1 MNKDHVIDNRHCY
14 MTHVSIGFSHTM
26 WNNLNII
33 ITRGCPMKKK
43 AWPVIISFCIMLCF
57 FFLYPLPAQGVE
69 IYSLMATR
77 TLPSLGI
84 YNIEYFKTH
93 INKDPNLTKGYD
105 YLVDFQFQKAIDELT
120 LCVKNNKNKPLIL
133 SEAYAFI
140 GYCHLNLRNADDA
153 IAALEKSI
161 ALDPRNEIPHFFLAN
176 EYFLDGKMDK
186 VKTCLIEAIELHPKF
201 IAALRMLAET
211 YKDERNGALAI
222 TYYKKIVDILPNSG
236 YYRFQLYRVYFDQR
250 MYKEAEEQ
258 LKKLIVL
265 EPGYSLNYSRLG
277 ETYVRQKKYEK
288 ALAIYDKFLQDK
300 KSAAI
305 GHLGRAKVFLAQ
317 GKLAPAKK
325 EIRAALKLAPDDR
338 EVKEIAYEIATIE
351 HETRNRFVYSFLSI
365 GLILLLF
372 GTVIYYVYSTHRRNY
387 VLSII
392 SKFNESLDQ
401 IYEMGELAV
410 FLLEYYSKLFAI
422 ESGLLLLHN
431 RQNNT
436 LSILISRGLE
446 DREHEHFQIVTG
458 NDVSNWIMH
467 ESKPLM
473 TIKELERSRLFEES
487 FPSLIERLKKKKM
500 AYLIPLKEK
509 NSCIGFIIMAQNKG
523 QDPKAF
529 SQFDLLVPLTAV
541 SAQAMQTLFLF
552 ESSIVDELTGL
563 YNKRY
568 FYQSIALELKRA
580 DRYQQPCALCTCDLD
595 DFKKI
600 NDTYG
605 HTQGDQVLKEFGAI
619 LKNSIRDGIDVATR
633 TGGEEFHLILPAT
646 TLELSCIVAE
656 RVRVA
661 VEEHTFQGFD
671 RPVQVTVSIG
681 ISAYPSNAADEA
693 ELIKTSD
700 KALYLAKTS
709 GKNRFKKADELGL
722 SQGRKTF
729 RSEPILENRFD
740 HLNIK
745 DEATGLSNFSYF
757 SMRIKEE
764 IKRAE
769 RYKFPCSLLVI
780 KLKLNP
786 SDDRV
791 DSILEAVSV
800 IVKSN
805 LREGID
811 TPARI
816 GEDMVGIII
825 PETPREKAI
834 YLAERIKQ
842 SLEKKELKIDDERVE
857 VTLGLSSFP
866 ECAQSANDIME
877 SATKASKRRQQP
889 GEIRVVVAPVSQSD
903 TAHPSQ

>member
-1 MNKDHVIDNRHCY
+1 MKDKASRALLL
-14 MTHVSIGFSHTM
+14 FS
-26 WNNLNII
+26 LL
-33 ITRGCPMKKK
+33 
-43 AWPVIISFCIMLCF
+43 LCF
-57 FFLYPLPAQGVE
+57 FFLSPLPSRSVE

-77 TLPSLGI
+77 NLPSLGI

-93 INKDPNLTKGYD
+93 INKDPNLTKGYE
-105 YLVDFQFQKAIDELT
+105 YLVDFQFRNAIGELAI
-120 LCVKNNKNKPLIL
+120 CVKNNKDRPPIL

-140 GYCHLNLRNADDA
+140 GYCHLNLRNAREAVD
-153 IAALEKSI
+153 ALEKSI
-161 ALDPRNEIPHFFLAN
+161 ALNPRNELPHFFLAN
-176 EYFLDGKMDK
+176 EYFLDGNMDK
-186 VKTCLIEAIELHPKF
+186 VKSCLIQAIDIHPKF

-236 YYRFQLYRVYFDQR
+236 YYRFQLYRVYSDQR

-258 LKKLIVL
+258 LKKLIEI
-265 EPGYSLNYSRLG
+265 EPGYNLNYSRLG
-277 ETYVRQKKYEK
+277 ETYIRQKKYDK
-288 ALAIYDKFLQDK
+288 AREIYDKLLNDDK
-300 KSAAI
+300 TAAL
-305 GHLGRAKVFLAQ
+305 GHLGRAQVFLAQ
-317 GKLAPAKK
+317 GKLRPARK
-325 EIRAALKLAPDDR
+325 ESRMASKLAPNDR
-338 EVKEIAYEIATIE
+338 EVKEIAYEIAALE
-351 HETRNRFVYSFLSI
+351 HEKRNRFVYSSLSI

-392 SKFNESLDQ
+392 SKFNENIDQ
-401 IYEMGELAV
+401 IYEMGELSV
-410 FLLEYYSKLFAI
+410 FLLEYYSRLFAI
-422 ESGLLLLHN
+422 ESGMLLLHN
-431 RQNNT
+431 RQNNSLT
-436 LSILISRGLE
+436 ILISRGLE

-458 NDVSNWIMH
+458 NEVSNWIMH

-473 TIKELERSRLFEES
+473 TLKELERSKLFEES
-487 FPSLIERLKKKKM
+487 FPSLLERLKKKKM

-509 NSCIGFIIMAQNKG
+509 NSCIGFIIMAQSKG
-523 QDPKAF
+523 QDPKKF
-529 SQFDLLVPLTAV
+529 TQYDLLIPLTAI

-580 DRYQQPCALCTCDLD
+580 DRYNQPCSLCTFDLD

-605 HTQGDQVLKEFGAI
+605 HSQGDQVLKEFGSI

-656 RVRVA
+656 RIRVA

-671 RPVQVTVSIG
+671 RPVHITVSTG
-681 ISAYPSNAADEA
+681 IAAYPGNSADEA

-709 GKNRFKKADELGL
+709 GKNVIKKADELGQTL
-722 SQGRKTF
+722 QKKTF
-729 RSEPILENRFD
+729 RSEAILENRFD

-769 RYKFPCSLLVI
+769 RYKFPCSLLVL
-780 KLKLNP
+780 KLKLDAKDENI
-786 SDDRV
+786 DA
-791 DSILEAVSV
+791 ILQAVSV
-800 IVKSN
+800 VVKSS

-816 GEDMVGIII
+816 GEDTVGIII
-825 PETPREKAI
+825 PETPREKAV
-834 YLAERIKQ
+834 YLADRIKVAM
-842 SLEKKELKIDDERVE
+842 EKKELKIGDERVE
-857 VTLGLSSFP
+857 VTLGLSSYP
-866 ECAQSANDIME
+866 ECAKSANDLMD
-877 SATKASKRRQQP
+877 SAAKATKKKQEP
-889 GEIRVVVAPVSQSD
+889 GEIRVLVAPVLRSD
-903 TAHPSQ
+903 TA